1 MLSTFETSK
10 YLLLKLI
17 DSSFEQLANIEFIL
31 ITFDVLKLCK
41 YNEAKE
47 VQFEN
52 KWSILVT
59 NDVSRKFKFNVVME
73 LQL

>member
-31 ITFDVLKLCK
+31 ITFDVLKLYK
-41 YNEAKE
+41 YNVVKE

-52 KWSILVT
+52 K
-59 NDVSRKFKFNVVME
+59 
-73 LQL
+73 

>member
-1 MLSTFETSK
+1 MLFTFETSK

-31 ITFDVLKLCK
+31 ITFDVLKLYK
-41 YNEAKE
+41 YNVVKE

>member
-1 MLSTFETSK
+1 MFTTLETSK

-17 DSSFEQLANIEFIL
+17 DSSFEQLVNIEFIL

-52 KWSILVT
+52 K
-59 NDVSRKFKFNVVME
+59 
-73 LQL
+73 